1 MMIDTHAHLDDEQ
14 FAKILDDVLHRAVG
28 AGVTNIITVGTTLA
42 SSIQSIQLAERFDRV
57 VAAVGIQPNY
67 CAQAAATDWD
77 AILALAGHNRV
88 VALGETG
95 LDRYWDFT
103 PLAVQQDYFDRHLR
117 LAQQMDLPVVVHMRD
132 GEDDIVQMLQQARRR
147 GPLRGVMHSFTG
159 TAATARCCLD
169 MGMHVSFAGMVTYK
183 KSRVLREIAGEIPAD
198 RILIETDA
206 PYLSPHPHRGHRPNE
221 PAMIT
226 HTAACLAAVRGIDLA
241 LFVRQTS
248 ENARQLFRLPVV
260 D

>member
-1 MMIDTHAHLDDEQ
+1 MMVDTHAHLDDEQ
-14 FAKILDDVLHRAVG
+14 FARILDDVLQRAVA

-42 SSIQSIQLAERFDRV
+42 SSIQSIQLAEQFDLV
-57 VAAVGIQPNY
+57 MAAVGIQPNY
-67 CAQAAATDWD
+67 CAQASSTDWD
-77 AILALAGHNRV
+77 EIVALADHDRV

-103 PLAVQQDYFDRHLR
+103 PLDVQQDYFDRHLR
-117 LAQQMDLPVVVHMRD
+117 LAQQKDLPVIVHMRD
-132 GEDDIVQMLQQARRR
+132 CEEDIVQMLQQAGRR

-169 MGMHVSFAGMVTYK
+169 MGMHISFAGMVSYK
-183 KSRVLREIAGEIPAD
+183 KSHALREIAGDIPND

-221 PAMIT
+221 PALIA
-226 HTAACLAAVRGIDLA
+226 HTAACLAEVRGVDLA
-241 LFVRQTS
+241 SFVRQTS
-248 ENARQLFRLPVV
+248 ENARQLFRLPIV

>member
-14 FAKILDDVLHRAVG
+14 FAKILDDVLQRAI
-28 AGVTNIITVGTTLA
+28 ASGVTNIVTVGTTLA
-42 SSIQSIQLAERFDRV
+42 SSMQSIQLAERFDMV

-67 CAQAAATDWD
+67 CAQAATTDWD
-77 AILALAGHNRV
+77 AIVTLAGHDRV

-103 PLAVQQDYFDRHLR
+103 AIDVQQDYFDRHLR

-132 GEDDIVQMLQQARRR
+132 CEDDIIRMLQQARRR

-169 MGMHVSFAGMVTYK
+169 MGMHISFAGMVTYK
-183 KSRVLREIAGEIPAD
+183 KSHALRDIAGEIPD
-198 RILIETDA
+198 NRILIETDA
-206 PYLSPHPHRGHRPNE
+206 PYLSPHPRRGHRPNE
-221 PAMIT
+221 PALIT
-226 HTAACLAAVRGIDLA
+226 HTAACLAEVRGIDLA
-241 LFVRQTS
+241 TFVRQTS
-248 ENARQLFRLPVV
+248 ENARQLFRLPAV